1 MKKAKTHYTN
11 YRNQGVNPHDLS
23 RSLHRQWF
31 DVIQFPTSRELE
43 NMSSTGNEVAPV
55 QSAKC
60 HGCQETFPSHDEC
73 IKHIGDNSQC
83 QVEIKHIGQ
92 TFCFVCERSYETVSC
107 HLSEEINWCCFRR
120 NKPKHT
126 IAIQFTM
133 GISFTGSIIVNT
145 STLSANAN
153 HLVAHHARP
162 SPLAAV
168 VVLVVASIAS
178 SRAWWRTRCWT
189 FHLAV
194 LT

>member
-1 MKKAKTHYTN
+1 MFLKLKVKKAKTHYTN

-73 IKHIGDNSQC
+73 IKHISENSQC

-92 TFCFVCERSYETVSC
+92 TFCFVCERSYETVS
-107 HLSEEINWCCFRR
+107 LFKRNLNEIKWIIYSRR

-133 GISFTGSIIVNT
+133 DINCTASTIANT
-145 STLSANAN
+145 STLSGSVN
-153 HLVAHHARP
+153 HRVAHPARP
-162 SPLAAV
+162 NRLAPVPAVAV
-168 VVLVVASIAS
+168 VAHIAN
-178 SRAWWRTRCWT
+178 RA
-189 FHLAV
+189 
-194 LT
+194 